1 MSTQTDNNKQQM
13 LISQTIQTT
22 QAHKC
27 KLQAQAQASQPTKQ
41 SYISSPKQTNSIL
54 LS

>member
-1 MSTQTDNNKQQM
+1 M

-41 SYISSPKQTNSIL
+41 IHVSSQHQTTST
-54 LS
+54 